1 MGAHLTMDVRS
12 DANLSPSCIFPNC
25 QKKRTKV
32 KAILKISEWN
42 SKAWGGG
49 MYYRE
54 KRHQFSNQTNPNQTS
69 CVTSGKSL
77 ELSELPFPH
86 L

>member
-49 MYYRE
+49 ECIIE
-54 KRHQFSNQTNPNQTS
+54 KRDTNFPTRQIQTRQA
-69 CVTSGKSL
+69 V
-77 ELSELPFPH
+77 
-86 L
+86 

>member
-49 MYYRE
+49 
-54 KRHQFSNQTNPNQTS
+54 N
-69 CVTSGKSL
+69 VL
-77 ELSELPFPH
+77 
-86 L
+86 